1 MMGAFLEKK
10 VDFVM
15 RVPSCKFKEFEEFM
29 QSTELDS
36 LCYINREK
44 KGWCGYVRVVR
55 YTIEDNDYVL
65 VTSLLDSSSFTRES
79 LKELYHQRWGI
90 EEFFKTLKQD
100 FQFEFFHSKTKNG
113 IMQEL
118 YTSLFLCSISRWF
131 EVHTK
136 MPSPKRTKPNTL
148 TKNSTSS
155 EKTTRKYNRR
165 HTISTVVLLLPE
177 LLSGNVHFSLID
189 CLQRYIKRGIYKAYG
204 GRSFPRV
211 SYKPSAKWRKT
222 RRSAK
227 Y

>member
-1 MMGAFLEKK
+1 
-10 VDFVM
+10 
-15 RVPSCKFKEFEEFM
+15 M
-29 QSTELDS
+29 QGPELDS
-36 LCYINREK
+36 LCYVDRK
-44 KGWCGYVRVVR
+44 KNALRAYLRVIR
-55 YTIEDNDYVL
+55 YGIEGKEYVL
-65 VTSLLDSSSFTRES
+65 VTSLLDPNSFTRES
-79 LKELYHQRWGI
+79 LMELYHQRWGI

-136 MPSPKRTKPNTL
+136 IPSPNRTKPNTQR
-148 TKNSTSS
+148 KNSTSRK
-155 EKTTRKYNRR
+155 KTTPKYNRR

-177 LLSGNVHFSLID
+177 LLSQNVHFSLID
-189 CLQRYIKRGIYKAYG
+189 RLQCYIKRGIYKAYG

-211 SYKPSAKWRKT
+211 SYKPSARWRKT
-222 RRSAK
+222 RRSTK